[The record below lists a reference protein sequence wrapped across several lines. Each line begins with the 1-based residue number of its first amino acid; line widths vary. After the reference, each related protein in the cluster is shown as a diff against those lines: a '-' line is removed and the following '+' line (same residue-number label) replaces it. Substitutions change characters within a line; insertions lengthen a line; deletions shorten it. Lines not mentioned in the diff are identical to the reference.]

1 MLGRLILFI
10 VLIPLIELVLLSQL
24 LNRAGLLVTLGLVF
38 ATGIVGVSLAR
49 QQGFR
54 VWRSIHEQLAQ
65 GKTPSREI
73 LSGVMI
79 LLAGAFLITPGVLT
93 DTLGFLLLVPR
104 LRIILGTFLF
114 DWFRNR
120 TVATFRA
127 NVWSRRE
134 QAPGDVQSE
143 QPTVRV
149 LDPDHPKVKTTA
161 RARR

>member
-1 MLGRLILFI
+1 MLGRVILFI

-54 VWRSIHEQLAQ
+54 VWRAIHEQLAQ
-65 GKTPSREI
+65 GKTPSVEI
-73 LSGVMI
+73 LNGVMI

-93 DTLGFLLLVPR
+93 DTCGFLLLVPR
-104 LRIILGTFLF
+104 FRMVLATFLF
-114 DWFRNR
+114 RWFRTR
-120 TVATFRA
+120 TVATFQA
-127 NVWSRRE
+127 HVWSRHDAVPEESR
-134 QAPGDVQSE
+134 GE

-149 LDPDHPKVKTTA
+149 LDPDRPKVKTTV